1 MNTRDKIVLR
11 GDNLIRRVGYNAFSF
26 GDISKELSIKNA
38 SIHYYFPTKSALVM
52 AIIQKHTLLLEK
64 FKGYVRNDEPLEKIN
79 KFLTVYKMARFG
91 GRISILGALA
101 NDFLNFDFDV
111 QTELKILT
119 DNTVNWL
126 TDTLIEGQ
134 KTGVFHFNIPAK
146 NKALILITNILGGEQ
161 LSRITYQS
169 DFQQIKETII
179 SDLIK

>member
-1 MNTRDKIVLR
+1 MTTRDRIVLR
-11 GDNLIRRVGYNAFSF
+11 GDNLIRHVGYNAFSF
-26 GDISKELSIKNA
+26 SDISKELSIKNA

-64 FKGYVRNDEPLEKIN
+64 FKGNVREQEPVEKII
-79 KFLTVYKMARFG
+79 KFLTVYTTARFG
-91 GRISILGALA
+91 GKISILGALA
-101 NDFLNFDFDV
+101 NDYLNFEVEV

-126 TDTLIEGQ
+126 TDTLTEGQ
-134 KTGVFHFNIPAK
+134 KLGVFHFNTSAK

-161 LSRITYQS
+161 LSRITYQR